1 MPRYS
6 GDQSDYDANFSCK
19 ASGREPGLLEV
30 ARLLERELREVVYD
44 HLFLAAL
51 ETRQAGE
58 SLVRIIVMG
67 LITACLLSTAWL
79 AVVSAAVI
87 VLVKHSLMTASSALL
102 LVFAVHCLVA
112 MLLVAAI
119 RKRSKHLMFPAT
131 ISRLEPA
138 ASAGADTERSP

>member
-1 MPRYS
+1 MPRDS
-6 GDQSDYDANFSCK
+6 GDRSDYDATSSSRR
-19 ASGREPGLLEV
+19 SGHESGLLEV
-30 ARLLERELREVVYD
+30 VRLLDREVREVVYD

-51 ETRQAGE
+51 EARQAGE
-58 SLVRIIVMG
+58 SLVRIIAMG

-79 AVVSAAVI
+79 ALVSAVVI
-87 VLVKHSLMTASSALL
+87 VLVQHSLMTATSALM

-119 RKRSKHLMFPAT
+119 RKRSRHLMFPAT

-138 ASAGADTERSP
+138 PSSDPDGERSP